1 MRQALIALVLATA
14 VAGAASAKPLPPYIQ
29 AAVADPARKDHAH
42 NDARRKPGEL
52 IAFAGVKPGDKVAE
66 LIPGAAY
73 FSRILSG
80 VVGPRGK
87 VYGVWPTP
95 YALQA
100 TGNTRDYVLL
110 SRQPKY
116 ANTQL
121 LVQPANAFTTP
132 EPVDVIFTSQNYHD
146 YPDKFMGSLDPMVF
160 NRAAF
165 RALKPG
171 GVLLI
176 IDHAAEPGSK
186 MRDTDTLHRID
197 PAIVKAQVTAA
208 GFVYEGEYD
217 GLRNPA
223 DTRKLSVFD
232 AKIRGRTDQFVY
244 RFRKPARR

>member
-1 MRQALIALVLATA
+1 MRGAVLAA
-14 VAGAASAKPLPPYIQ
+14 VLALAAGAAGAAPPPPYIQ
-29 AAVADPARKDHAH
+29 AAIADPARKDHAH

-87 VYGVWPTP
+87 VYGIWPTP
-95 YALQA
+95 YAQQA

-116 ANTQL
+116 SNLKL
-121 LVQPANAFTTP
+121 LVQPADAFATP

-146 YPDKFMGSLDPMVF
+146 YPDRFMGRIDPMVF

-176 IDHAAEPGSK
+176 VDHAAEPGSG

-197 PAIVKAQVTAA
+197 PATVKAQVTAA
-208 GFVYEGEYD
+208 GFVYEGEYA

-223 DTRKLSVFD
+223 DSHRLSVFD
-232 AKIRGRTDQFVY
+232 PRIRGRTDQFAY
-244 RFRKPARR
+244 RFRKPAGL